1 MSVESGSCGSHF
13 FKRME
18 KTLFLFI
25 FLILGILFKRYGVTP
40 IGLGRK
46 LNKLLINFFIPIL
59 TLRYLPEIEFSK
71 KHIWLVL
78 SPWIIYGFSILF
90 FELVNLI
97 KPIERETRAVLIMTS
112 GIGSIS
118 FAGFPIFEMFLGPEG
133 LAMGIV
139 LSLAGTFVVCN
150 TIGVLTGFWYAQ
162 KQTNNIKLMK
172 DIVVFPPFLAMV
184 LAFLLLFT
192 NNSFPDIINEI
203 LTLLAKPFSFLA
215 LFTIGLNISIKSI
228 QRNKQSFLLGQ
239 TYKLI
244 IAPLLIFLIFL
255 FLGEQ
260 EALVAKVC
268 VLGAGLGSMNTIA
281 IVAAELNLKPA
292 LAFLMPGL
300 GIPISIFTVILIYFL
315 IY

>member
-1 MSVESGSCGSHF
+1 
-13 FKRME
+13 ME
-18 KTLFLFI
+18 KTLFPFI
-25 FLILGILFKRYGVTP
+25 FLVLGILCKRYSVTP
-40 IGLGRK
+40 TGLGRK

-71 KHIWLVL
+71 EHIWLFL
-78 SPWIIYGFSILF
+78 SPWVIYGFSILF
-90 FELVNLI
+90 FEVVNLI

-133 LAMGIV
+133 LALGIV

-162 KQTNNIKLMK
+162 KQTNNAKLIR
-172 DIVVFPPFLAMV
+172 DIIVFPPFLAMV
-184 LAFLLLFT
+184 LAFLVLFT
-192 NNSFPDIINEI
+192 NNSFPDFINE
-203 LTLLAKPFSFLA
+203 LLAVLAKPFSFLA
-215 LFTIGLNISIKSI
+215 LFTIGLNISIKSM
-228 QRNKQSFLLGQ
+228 QRNKQYFFLGQ
-239 TYKLI
+239 TYKLV
-244 IAPLLIFLIFL
+244 IAPFLIFLIFL

-268 VLGAGLGSMNTIA
+268 ILGAGLGSMNTIA
-281 IVAAELNLKPA
+281 IVAAELNLKSD